1 MVMSKICSYCV
12 LDESVGHLIFDKNG
26 RCSACKEGERILQR
40 DYHPNEKGKTLIDNM
55 VSKLKHEGATQSY
68 DCIIGLSG
76 GIDSAY
82 LAHIVVK
89 EFGLKPL
96 AIHVDGGWNSEK
108 AVRNINL
115 IVDELDID
123 LHTEVIE
130 WQEMRD
136 LQLAFLKSG
145 VINQDFPQDHAFFA
159 SLYSAA
165 SKFGVKSFL
174 SGVNLATESIVMLG
188 ESGHPSID
196 GKHLL
201 AIHKQF
207 GRAALTTF
215 PLMSVGKYA
224 YLSQILKIP
233 KIYKPLNWV
242 AYDKEKA
249 QRLLENEYSWI
260 DYGTKHSESR
270 FTKFY
275 QEVYLPKKV
284 NYDKRRLHLSSLI
297 VAGQCDRSDAIDILS
312 LPITTPRDEQRDV
325 KFVAKKLGLT
335 KNEIESLIN
344 AKVVSHQKYKNGLM
358 LLNFMIACRDRLL
371 NPLLSLIR
379 SK

>member
-1 MVMSKICSYCV
+1 
-12 LDESVGHLIFDKNG
+12 
-26 RCSACKEGERILQR
+26 
-40 DYHPNEKGKTLIDNM
+40 M
-55 VSKLKHEGATQSY
+55 VSKLKYEGLTQSY

-82 LAHIVVK
+82 LAHMVVK

-115 IVDELDID
+115 IVDKLDID

-130 WQEMRD
+130 WHEMKD
-136 LQLAFLKSG
+136 LQVAFLKSG
-145 VINQDFPQDHAFFA
+145 VINQDIPQDHAFFA

-174 SGVNLATESIVMLG
+174 SGVNLATESVRI
-188 ESGHPSID
+188 ENDSGHPSID

-215 PLMSVGKYA
+215 PLMSVWKYT
-224 YLSQILKIP
+224 YLSQILKMP
-233 KIYKPLNWV
+233 KIYKPLNWMV
-242 AYDKEKA
+242 YDKEKA

-284 NYDKRRLHLSSLI
+284 SYDKRRLHLSSLI
-297 VAGQCDRSDAIDILS
+297 VAGQCNRSDAIDILS
-312 LPITTPRDEQRDV
+312 LPITTLRDEQRDV
-325 KFVAKKLGLT
+325 AFVAKKLGLT
-335 KNEIESLIN
+335 KNELELLIN
-344 AKVVSHQKYKNGLM
+344 AQVVSHQKYKSGLM